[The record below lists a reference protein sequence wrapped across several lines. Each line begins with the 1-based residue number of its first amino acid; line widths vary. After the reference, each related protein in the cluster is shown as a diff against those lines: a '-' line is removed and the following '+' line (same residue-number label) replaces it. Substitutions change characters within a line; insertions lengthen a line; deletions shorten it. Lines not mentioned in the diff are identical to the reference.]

1 MFANLLAAP
10 WRAEPFPEP
19 QHSINSWARSAR
31 PEWGPDQPFEDQND
45 YRSDASYN
53 PCRKGARKERSGTM
67 RATQVATTRL
77 TLRVDLGGER
87 AIGPGKI
94 RLLEAIRDTGSITK
108 AGIALGMSYRRAW
121 LLVDDMNNCFREP
134 VIVAQAGGSHGG
146 GAALTPFGTRLIDQY
161 RAIEAEAHSATAS
174 RLRELEAAC
183 KGAQE
188 TTPAKPHATPRRR
201 TIAR

>member
-1 MFANLLAAP
+1 MGATNVAA
-10 WRAEPFPEP
+10 A
-19 QHSINSWARSAR
+19 
-31 PEWGPDQPFEDQND
+31 
-45 YRSDASYN
+45 
-53 PCRKGARKERSGTM
+53 
-67 RATQVATTRL
+67 RL
-77 TLRVDLGGER
+77 TLRVDLDEER

-121 LLVDDMNNCFREP
+121 LLVDDMNNCFRDP
-134 VIVAQAGGSHGG
+134 VIAAQAGGSHGG
-146 GAALTPFGTRLIDQY
+146 GAALTSFGTRLIDQY
-161 RAIEAEAHSATAS
+161 RAIEAEAHAATAA

-188 TTPAKPHATPRRR
+188 TTAAKSHVALRRR

>member
-1 MFANLLAAP
+1 MA
-10 WRAEPFPEP
+10 
-19 QHSINSWARSAR
+19 
-31 PEWGPDQPFEDQND
+31 
-45 YRSDASYN
+45 
-53 PCRKGARKERSGTM
+53 GA
-67 RATQVATTRL
+67 RL
-77 TLRVDLGGER
+77 TLRVDLGEER

-134 VIVAQAGGSHGG
+134 VIAAQAGGSHGG
-146 GAALTPFGTRLIDQY
+146 AALTAFGAQLIDQY

-174 RLRELEAAC
+174 GLQELEAAC

-188 TTPAKPHATPRRR
+188 AAKAAKSHARRRR

>member
-1 MFANLLAAP
+1 MKAT
-10 WRAEPFPEP
+10 
-19 QHSINSWARSAR
+19 
-31 PEWGPDQPFEDQND
+31 
-45 YRSDASYN
+45 
-53 PCRKGARKERSGTM
+53 GA
-67 RATQVATTRL
+67 ATTRL
-77 TLRVDLGGER
+77 TLRVDLGRDR

-134 VIVAQAGGSHGG
+134 VAAAHAGGSHGG
-146 GAALTPFGTRLIDQY
+146 GAALTPFGRNLIDQY
-161 RAIEAEAHSATAS
+161 RAIEAEAHSATAP

-183 KGAQE
+183 KAAE
-188 TTPAKPHATPRRR
+188 KTTPTKSPAAPRRR

>member
-1 MFANLLAAP
+1 MRRRTRRDGSHQLATA
-10 WRAEPFPEP
+10 
-19 QHSINSWARSAR
+19 
-31 PEWGPDQPFEDQND
+31 
-45 YRSDASYN
+45 
-53 PCRKGARKERSGTM
+53 
-67 RATQVATTRL
+67 RL
-77 TLRVDLGGER
+77 TLRVDLGEER

-134 VIVAQAGGSHGG
+134 VVATQAGGTHGG
-146 GAALTPFGTRLIDQY
+146 GAALTAFGAQLIHQY
-161 RAIEAEAHSATAS
+161 RAIEVEAHSANAA
-174 RLRELEAAC
+174 RLRELESAC

-188 TTPAKPHATPRRR
+188 AARPAKSHPPLKRR